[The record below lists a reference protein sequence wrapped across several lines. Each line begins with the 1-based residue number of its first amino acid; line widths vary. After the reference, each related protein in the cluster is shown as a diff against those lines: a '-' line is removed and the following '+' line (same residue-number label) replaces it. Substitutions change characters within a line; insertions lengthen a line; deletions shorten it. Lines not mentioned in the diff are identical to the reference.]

1 MKIIEST
8 SPIKID
14 SIEKFNEAFGEQS
27 EIAAIAL
34 SLAIARHVLLRE
46 TLPRGDANEYQ
57 KAANAFASVVESY
70 GIAGA
75 SLGTNYRGWPSRL
88 YIARDL
94 RSYYLPIGK
103 PAWEMLAREILNRD
117 VKVDNVIIETEEKN
131 EKEENATKLEYEA
144 TPNPDNDEYDD
155 EVVGDLKYQVQV
167 VDPPSEVVI
176 IDESTPEAN
185 EEDES
190 PTSIDE
196 TSIACRPLVGGL
208 PNTVASDASGE
219 HGNRLNKETEIAAES
234 FERDSLGVTNV
245 DSIIAAIEKRA
256 ETVGDMLACLRAIDR
271 DALVYLFYW
280 SRTRD
285 GRRFE
290 RLFVSDD
297 PCWTSEDVCYLND
310 ATAPINLNRELLTV
324 GDLVDELERHDS
336 DEDVY
341 CFDAI
346 TTFAGLSRPC
356 VTTLCDLGVM
366 GAISETGVKVIMR
379 IIDPREMN

>member
-46 TLPRGDANEYQ
+46 TLPRWDANEYQ

-103 PAWEMLAREILNRD
+103 PVWEMLAREILNRD

-131 EKEENATKLEYEA
+131 EKEEKATNLEYEA

-155 EVVGDLKYQVQV
+155 EVVVDENPQMRERFVGVCRTIGELK
-167 VDPPSEVVI
+167 DALFGAGRDWEVLI
-176 IDESTPEAN
+176 LENNDESCGKNYVSCEAQW
-185 EEDES
+185 
-190 PTSIDE
+190 
-196 TSIACRPLVGGL
+196 
-208 PNTVASDASGE
+208 NTNS
-219 HGNRLNKETEIAAES
+219 
-234 FERDSLGVTNV
+234 
-245 DSIIAAIEKRA
+245 
-256 ETVGDMLACLRAIDR
+256 
-271 DALVYLFYW
+271 
-280 SRTRD
+280 
-285 GRRFE
+285 
-290 RLFVSDD
+290 
-297 PCWTSEDVCYLND
+297 VCYFND
-310 ATAPINLNRELLTV
+310 GSAPGENRELTTIADILEALDRFENDAEVYYYTATGSFNRLTRPWW
-324 GDLVDELERHDS
+324 GR
-336 DEDVY
+336 
-341 CFDAI
+341 DAI
-346 TTFAGLSRPC
+346 G
-356 VTTLCDLGVM
+356 GVDDD
-366 GAISETGVKVIMR
+366 GSTRVFFKLAEG
-379 IIDPREMN
+379 E

>member
-27 EIAAIAL
+27 ETAAIAL

-131 EKEENATKLEYEA
+131 EKEENATNLEYEA

-155 EVVGDLKYQVQV
+155 EVVGDLKDQVQV

-176 IDESTPEAN
+176 IDESTSETN

-190 PTSIDE
+190 PTPIDE
-196 TSIACRPLVGGL
+196 DQS
-208 PNTVASDASGE
+208 
-219 HGNRLNKETEIAAES
+219 AAES